1 MDYFWLVAAMF
12 AMFLAGIHT
21 CAWVIGEH
29 KGLAM
34 VAMSIDAVAAGMC
47 MAMYLA

>member
-1 MDYFWLVAAMF
+1 MGYFGLVAAMF
-12 AMFLAGIHT
+12 AVFLAGIHT
-21 CAWVIGEH
+21 CASVIGEH

-34 VAMSIDAVAAGMC
+34 VALSIDAVAAALC